1 MERHSKAD
9 LFDLTDQV
17 AVVTGGT
24 GVLGTSMALALAG
37 AGARVGV
44 LARRREGAERVVA
57 AIEAAG
63 GEGLA
68 LAADVLV
75 KGELEAARDLL
86 LARWRRIDLLI
97 NAAGGNVAEATVS
110 STRSFFDL
118 PSDAWRAVI
127 DLNLLGTILPSQVFG
142 RAMVDNPEGAR
153 GAIVNISSMAADR
166 ALTRVVGY
174 GAAKAGVELLTR
186 WLASEMARV
195 YGPGMRVNAIA
206 PGFFIGDQNRA
217 LLVDPDGTLTER
229 GQSIIDHTPAGRFG
243 EPDDL
248 ISTVLW
254 LCGPGARFVTG
265 VVVPVDGGFSAFS
278 GV

>member
-1 MERHSKAD
+1 MAQHSSTD
-9 LFDLTDQV
+9 LFDLSGQV

-24 GVLGTSMALALAG
+24 GVLGTAMALALAG
-37 AGARVGV
+37 AGARVSV
-44 LARRREGAERVVA
+44 LARRREGAERVAA

-63 GEGLA
+63 GEALA
-68 LAADVLV
+68 LTADVLV
-75 KGELEAARDLL
+75 EGELEAARTLL
-86 LARWRRIDLLI
+86 LERWGRIDILV
-97 NAAGGNVAEATVS
+97 NAAGGNVPEATVS
-110 STRSFFDL
+110 ESRSFFDL
-118 PSDAWRAVI
+118 PPDAWRAVI

-142 RAMVDNPEGAR
+142 RAMVENPQGAH
-153 GAIVNISSMAADR
+153 GAILNISSMAADR

-186 WLASEMARV
+186 WLASELARM

-206 PGFFIGDQNRA
+206 PGFFIGEQNRA
-217 LLVDPDGTLTER
+217 LLVDPDGALTAR

-248 ISTVLW
+248 ISTLLW